1 VTAQKPDCTGSGIYL
16 SQMVSALDRAGH
28 EQAVICGIAG
38 TEEFEVAPGV
48 QMFPVRFETE
58 QLPFSVCGM
67 SDVMPYKATRYRDL
81 TPEMGSQFEDAFS
94 GVVDKAYQEFGPDLV
109 ICNHLYFLTAIV
121 RERIEDVPVV
131 GICHATCLRQ
141 LATNPFQVERIMREI
156 PRLDRIFALHEVQK
170 QAIVDR
176 FGVDGELVDVIG
188 TGYDAEVFSRNDA
201 IVRCDNPKRIVYAGK
216 ISNAKGVA
224 SLMRALRYLEVEPG
238 SVEIRCVGGAGDVLE
253 YEQIRRLS
261 DLSPHP
267 VLFLGR
273 IPKEDLVEEYQR
285 ADTFVL
291 PSFHE
296 GLPLVTIETLACGCK
311 VVCCD
316 WPGVRSWMEG
326 HLKNAPIRYV
336 ALPEGVLS
344 DKACGS
350 EQPAFERRLAR
361 ALEDSLGAERVVC
374 DMSDL
379 TWDSLVRRLMGFL
392 GFSL

>member
-1 VTAQKPDCTGSGIYL
+1 MSAQKPDCTGSGIYL
-16 SQMVSALDRAGH
+16 SQMVSAFDRASH
-28 EQAVICGIAG
+28 EQAVICGIAS
-38 TEEFEVAPGV
+38 TEEFKIAPGV

-81 TPEMGSQFEDAFS
+81 TPEMASRFEEAFS
-94 GVVDKAYQEFGPDLV
+94 NVVDKAYQEFKPDLV

-121 RERIEDVPVV
+121 RERVEDVPVV

-141 LATNPFQVERIMREI
+141 LETNPFQVERIMQAI
-156 PRLDRIFALHEVQK
+156 PRLDRILALHEAQK
-170 QAIVDR
+170 QTIVDR
-176 FGVDGELVDVIG
+176 FGVEGELVDVVG
-188 TGYDAEVFSRNDA
+188 SGYDAEVFSRNDEVA
-201 IVRCDNPKRIVYAGK
+201 RCDNPKRIVYAGK
-216 ISNAKGVA
+216 ISYAKGVA

-238 SVEIRCVGGAGDVLE
+238 SVEIRCVGGAGDASE

-267 VLFLGR
+267 VRFLGR
-273 IPKEDLVEEYQR
+273 ISREDLVGEYQR

-296 GLPLVTIETLACGCK
+296 GLPLVTIEALACGCK

-316 WPGVRSWMEG
+316 WPGVRSWMEDR
-326 HLKNAPIRYV
+326 LKVAPIRYV
-336 ALPEGVLS
+336 ALPEGAFS
-344 DKACGS
+344 DETCGR
-350 EQPAFERRLAR
+350 EQPAFERRLAK
-361 ALEDSLGAERVVC
+361 ALEDSLHAESVAC
-374 DMSDL
+374 DMTGL

-392 GFSL
+392 GYSL